1 MYNVYTTPGF
11 IIDSRNY
18 GEAGKILYIFTR
30 DFGLIQAIAQGI
42 RLEKS
47 KLRYFVREH
56 SSGIFSVI
64 RGKEY
69 WRLTNAQEAG
79 RQELG
84 AWSTGKGSREIM
96 AKISLLLRRLLH
108 GEEANMSLF
117 DYLAALKQYLDKPE
131 WKYESNSFD
140 ALESLTVIRILH
152 SLGYVDSDHVL
163 GFCFQSRSINSDL
176 LSEVSSKRVIIN
188 QHINKALRE
197 SHL

>member
-1 MYNVYTTPGF
+1 
-11 IIDSRNY
+11 
-18 GEAGKILYIFTR
+18 
-30 DFGLIQAIAQGI
+30 
-42 RLEKS
+42 
-47 KLRYFVREH
+47 
-56 SSGIFSVI
+56 
-64 RGKEY
+64 
-69 WRLTNAQEAG
+69 
-79 RQELG
+79 
-84 AWSTGKGSREIM
+84 M

-140 ALESLTVIRILH
+140 ALVSLTVIRILH

-197 SHL
+197 SHV